1 MGWNVPNILVNEAI
15 ANKKSGGGG
24 GGSSTLAG
32 LTDTAINEPSNGQIL
47 TYDSSSSKW
56 KNAAPATVAAGS
68 VAFDG
73 ATSSMEAT
81 NVQGAIDEVVAN
93 FQDGVDSVYNACVA
107 KGSTP
112 ASHSLSDVVTAI
124 GAISTGGLT
133 QVNPFGEAQTLTLYN
148 ANGVTVSTSSIDS
161 SGTLEFDAAEASA
174 GYEGFVIDL
183 NVTSGHTYLLVFDM
197 QVDSSSLWAG
207 TSYRFGY
214 ALQNAADTDYQTQKV
229 PENIP
234 RDYVKNSFV
243 AALTASGSKAY
254 VNFNVC
260 GFSDAQTN
268 NFTISG
274 FKLYDTGLTQS
285 NANATRKK
293 RGK

>member
-1 MGWNVPNILVNEAI
+1 MGWNVSNILVNEAI
-15 ANKKSGGGG
+15 ANKKAGGGG

-68 VAFDG
+68 VTFDG
-73 ATSSMEAT
+73 TTSSMVAT

-93 FQDGVDSVYNACVA
+93 FQAGVDDVYDACVA

-112 ASHSLSDVVTAI
+112 ASHSLSDVITAI
-124 GAISTGGLT
+124 GAISGGGFT
-133 QVNPFGEAQTLTLYN
+133 QVNPFGQASTLTLYN
-148 ANGVTVSTSSIDS
+148 ANGVSVSTSSIDS
-161 SGTLEFDAAEASA
+161 AGTLDFTALEVSA
-174 GYEGFVIDL
+174 GYEGFVIEL
-183 NVTSGHTYLLVFDM
+183 NVTSGHNYLLMFDF
-197 QVDSSSLWAG
+197 QVDSTSLWSG

-214 ALQNAADTDYQTQKV
+214 AFQNAADTDYQAQKV

-234 RDYVKNSFV
+234 RDYNKNPMAS
-243 AALTASGSKAY
+243 AITASGSKAY

-268 NFTISG
+268 LFTISD
-274 FKLYDTGLTQS
+274 FKLYDLGSASPT
-285 NANATRKK
+285 NVTRKK